1 MLIRWITPWASGEL
15 CTALLCSGYTACVA
29 HGHESCSWFP
39 GDACRMAQQGAL
51 WGSHTAGHGEV
62 WADGRLEME
71 PRKERPRK
79 MLLTE
84 NPDTVVVKESSP
96 RTRVAEQIFLWQRV
110 TQQIC
115 YMLWLLPSVLSRQ
128 EPPQAPACS
137 AGLGM
142 TPLHQ
147 ITWDVVQ

>member
-1 MLIRWITPWASGEL
+1 
-15 CTALLCSGYTACVA
+15 
-29 HGHESCSWFP
+29 
-39 GDACRMAQQGAL
+39 MAQQCAL
-51 WGSHTAGHGEV
+51 WGSHTAGQAEV

-84 NPDTVVVKESSP
+84 NPDTVMVKESSP
-96 RTRVAEQIFLWQRV
+96 GPRVAEQIFLWQQV

-115 YMLWLLPSVLSRQ
+115 CMLWLLPSVLSKQ
-128 EPPQAPACS
+128 ETPQAPACS

-147 ITWDVVQ
+147 ITRDVVQ